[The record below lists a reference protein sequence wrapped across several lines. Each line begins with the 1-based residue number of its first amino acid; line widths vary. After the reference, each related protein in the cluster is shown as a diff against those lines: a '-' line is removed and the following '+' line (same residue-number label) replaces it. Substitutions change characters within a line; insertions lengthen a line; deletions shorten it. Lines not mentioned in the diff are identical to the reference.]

1 MTGEKDYFDM
11 SITPQQAPKIQR
23 KWLAMM
29 GVGTGVFM
37 ATLDASIVNI
47 SLPTLVKD
55 LNTNFA
61 TIEWVILSYVLVL
74 TSLMLG
80 VARLGDMH
88 DKKKL
93 YMGGLSLFTISSLLC
108 GLAPNVGW
116 LIGFRALQ
124 GLGAAMTQALGTA
137 IITEVFPAAERGKAL
152 GLIGTTVSTGI
163 AIGPPLGGM
172 LIGLVGWRSIF
183 LVNVPVG
190 IIALFVINRFVPS
203 SSTRPGQRFDTFG
216 AVTMFLTLAFYALG
230 MTIGQQNG
238 FSDPLVRGLLFGAVV
253 GLVGF
258 LWLETRVAQ
267 PMIELGLFRNVLFS
281 ISLVLGML
289 VFIVM
294 AGMFIMPFF
303 LQIVKGFPTET
314 VGLILMANPIA
325 MGIVAPFAGT
335 LSDRYGSRGI
345 SLVGLI
351 LIVIG
356 CLTVSTL
363 SPGVT
368 ALGFVLRLIPFG
380 IGQGMFQSPNNSAI
394 MGAVPRNRLG
404 VASGLL
410 ALSRTLGQTT
420 GLPLMGMLFTTQV
433 LAGSNIPANREITT
447 APPLAL
453 VEGINATYH
462 IAALIILS
470 ALILASL
477 ALWIDTRQKRI
488 AVISRTD
495 AEGD

>member
-1 MTGEKDYFDM
+1 M
-11 SITPQQAPKIQR
+11 SETHQHSPRLQQ
-23 KWLAMM
+23 KWLAMI
-29 GVGTGVFM
+29 GIGIGVFM

-61 TIEWVILSYVLVL
+61 TIQWVVLSYSLVL
-74 TSLMLG
+74 ASLMLG
-80 VARLGDMH
+80 VARLGDMY

-93 YMGGLSLFTISSLLC
+93 YMAGLSLFTISSLLC
-108 GLAPNVGW
+108 GLAPGVEW

-124 GLGAAMTQALGTA
+124 GIGAVLTQALGTA

-163 AIGPPLGGM
+163 AVGPALGGM
-172 LIGLVGWRSIF
+172 LIGFIGWRSIF

-190 IIALFVINRFVPS
+190 IIALFIINRFVPS
-203 SSTRPGQRFDTFG
+203 SVAHPGQRFDIPG
-216 AVTMFLTLAFYALG
+216 ALTLFLTLTCYALG
-230 MTIGQQNG
+230 MTIGQEDG
-238 FSDPLVRGLLFGAVV
+238 FSDPLVRSLLLGAA
-253 GLVGF
+253 VGF
-258 LWLETRVAQ
+258 VFFIWLEIRAPQ
-267 PMIELGLFRNVLFS
+267 PMIELSMFRNVLFS
-281 ISLVLGML
+281 ISLVLGVL

-294 AGMFIMPFF
+294 SGLFIMPFF
-303 LQIVKGFPTET
+303 LQIVKGFSTQT
-314 VGLILMANPIA
+314 MGLLLMANPIA
-325 MGIVAPFAGT
+325 MGIIAPFAGS

-345 SLVGLI
+345 SLVGLV

-356 CLTVSTL
+356 CLTISTL
-363 SPGVT
+363 NSGVT
-368 ALGFVLRLIPFG
+368 ALGFILRLIPFG

-420 GLPLMGMLFTTQV
+420 GLPLMGMIFTTQV
-433 LAGSNIPANREITT
+433 LVISQTPNSMDITT

-453 VEGINATYH
+453 VGGINATYH
-462 IAALIILS
+462 IAALIVLT

-477 ALWIDTRQKRI
+477 ALWIDSRQKR
-488 AVISRTD
+488 AAALVSADLDRK
-495 AEGD
+495 